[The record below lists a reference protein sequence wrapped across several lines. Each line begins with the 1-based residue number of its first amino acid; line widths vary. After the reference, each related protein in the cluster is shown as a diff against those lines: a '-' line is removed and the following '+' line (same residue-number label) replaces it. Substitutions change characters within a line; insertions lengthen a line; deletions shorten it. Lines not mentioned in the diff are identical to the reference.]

1 MAPPVYAFGDVVP
14 VVHSTAYVHP
24 TASLIGDVIV
34 GPGCYVGPHASLRGD
49 LGRFVMKE
57 GANLQDGCIVHTFPG
72 RLTELGGCDR
82 FIWPRQDGYFRP
94 HFMTRR
100 APVAVICGP
109 TFNVGFITGW
119 MRRKAGLDGVES
131 GVVRADSKGRPG

>member
-1 MAPPVYAFGDVVP
+1 MA
-14 VVHSTAYVHP
+14 
-24 TASLIGDVIV
+24 TASIPRWAATPLCLTATTTDSGNSDSRPDVCRAYDCPV
-34 GPGCYVGPHASLRGD
+34 GCLSLRLPLRQEDRAG
-49 LGRFVMKE
+49 LWR
-57 GANLQDGCIVHTFPG
+57 A
-72 RLTELGGCDR
+72 GCDR

>member
-1 MAPPVYAFGDVVP
+1 MTAWSRYLFG
-14 VVHSTAYVHP
+14 
-24 TASLIGDVIV
+24 ASIV
-34 GPGCYVGPHASLRGD
+34 
-49 LGRFVMKE
+49 LGV
-57 GANLQDGCIVHTFPG
+57 ATV
-72 RLTELGGCDR
+72 GCDR
-82 FIWPRQDGYFRP
+82 FIWPRQDGYFWP
-94 HFMTRR
+94 PFMTRR